1 MPEWTTACPDW
12 AERLRDGR
20 SIIPPPIFPAEAE
33 ANLAVMRDLR
43 IVDAPGSPRME
54 DSCGQWLFD
63 LAASIFGAYD
73 ASTGRRLIKEWFVML
88 PKKNFKSGF
97 AASVMLTLLIRN
109 WRKSAEFTILAP
121 TKEVADNSFG
131 PAKDMVQFQEEDED
145 GEPYSELSDL
155 IHVQDSQRILT
166 HKGKGA
172 KLKVIAADTNTA
184 AGKKSVVLLVE
195 ELWLFGKNPK
205 AKDLFREAAG
215 GLASRPEGFTLYITT
230 QSDEPPAGVFKE
242 KLEYARKVRD
252 GEIIDPQFVPVLY
265 EHPPEMVKSGE
276 CLLLENMPMV
286 NPNFGRSV
294 DKEFLIREHGKAEAE
309 GKESLKGFLAKHANV
324 EVGLKQRADNW
335 AGAEF
340 WEQNGDKR
348 VVLDFIKRE
357 CEVVTVGIDGGGLDD
372 LLGLA
377 IEGRLKDSLRCA
389 LWNRAWIHPI
399 AIERRK
405 SEESK
410 YMDFVKDGDLVIV
423 ERPRQDVEEVAALCK
438 EIYDAGLL
446 AKIGLDPE
454 RTHKVVFKA
463 LIDAGIPEE
472 LIVGI
477 SQGWR
482 LTGAMAVAERALQD
496 GELIHA
502 GSPMMAWAVGNAKVV
517 PSGNAVLIT
526 KQASGTAKIDPLMA
540 SLNAVSIM
548 ATNPEAKRKSV
559 YETRGIR
566 YL

>member
-33 ANLAVMRDLR
+33 ANLNVMRDLR

-121 TKEVADNSFG
+121 TKEVADNSFS
-131 PAKDMVQFQEEDED
+131 PAKDMVQFLEEDED
-145 GEPYSELSDL
+145 GEPYSELADL
-155 IHVQDSQRILT
+155 VHVQDSQRVLT
-166 HKGKGA
+166 HKSKGA

-265 EHPPEMVKSGE
+265 EHPPEMVKSGD

-286 NPNFGRSV
+286 NPNYGRSV
-294 DKEFLIREHGKAEAE
+294 DEEFLTL
-309 GKESLKGFLAKHANV
+309 S
-324 EVGLKQRADNW
+324 
-335 AGAEF
+335 
-340 WEQNGDKR
+340 
-348 VVLDFIKRE
+348 
-357 CEVVTVGIDGGGLDD
+357 
-372 LLGLA
+372 
-377 IEGRLKDSLRCA
+377 
-389 LWNRAWIHPI
+389 
-399 AIERRK
+399 
-405 SEESK
+405 
-410 YMDFVKDGDLVIV
+410 
-423 ERPRQDVEEVAALCK
+423 
-438 EIYDAGLL
+438 
-446 AKIGLDPE
+446 
-454 RTHKVVFKA
+454 
-463 LIDAGIPEE
+463 
-472 LIVGI
+472 
-477 SQGWR
+477 
-482 LTGAMAVAERALQD
+482 
-496 GELIHA
+496 LIH
-502 GSPMMAWAVGNAKVV
+502 
-517 PSGNAVLIT
+517 I
-526 KQASGTAKIDPLMA
+526 
-540 SLNAVSIM
+540 
-548 ATNPEAKRKSV
+548 
-559 YETRGIR
+559 
-566 YL
+566 